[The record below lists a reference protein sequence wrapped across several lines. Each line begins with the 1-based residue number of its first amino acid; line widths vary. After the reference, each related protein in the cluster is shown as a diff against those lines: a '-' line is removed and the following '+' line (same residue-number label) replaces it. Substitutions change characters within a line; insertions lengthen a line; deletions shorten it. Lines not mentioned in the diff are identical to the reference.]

1 MSVGEKDKKTL
12 TKRKSET
19 PAVIDPSNIKKAKKI
34 EPKKDYKG
42 KKPFTKPFQNKKFPG
57 KGSAAHGKGH
67 APAPTEKKD
76 WNELKKKKKDLKVQR
91 KKDRF
96 QDEKLYEVDLSARKV
111 YEQLKV

>member
-12 TKRKSET
+12 TKRKNET
-19 PAVIDPSNIKKAKKI
+19 PAVLEPSNVKKAKKI

-42 KKPFTKPFQNKKFPG
+42 KKPFAKQFQNRKFPA
-57 KGSAAHGKGH
+57 KGSADHGKGN
-67 APAPTEKKD
+67 AQAPTEKQD